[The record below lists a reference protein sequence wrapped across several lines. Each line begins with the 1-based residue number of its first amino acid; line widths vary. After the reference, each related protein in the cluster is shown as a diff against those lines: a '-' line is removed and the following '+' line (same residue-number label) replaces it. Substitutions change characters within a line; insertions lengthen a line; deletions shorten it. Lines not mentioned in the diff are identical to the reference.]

1 MFKKPA
7 AQTAAILAALC
18 AIVCAVA
25 PSPANAASGR
35 YWNTG
40 LGGTTM
46 KFLSMQASPRSAAL
60 SGAGVA
66 SPVRLSEVTRNPLAV
81 TSVSQAEIGY
91 SQTVFGDAGADNFVN
106 IFYGLPLNDLFAL
119 SMGIEFLG
127 YGDIEGRDEEG
138 FLTDDYSA
146 YAWAAQAGIGN
157 HDRAF
162 GWSVQARFAYQTI
175 DDESTVAILG
185 DAGALYRVSRYF
197 SLGATIT
204 NFGYATDSEYDN
216 EHEAT
221 PMALQA
227 GVSGTIPVGSLL
239 HLESMWDIR
248 LSADIYRRAD
258 MEDPEWR
265 FGGEVSYQ
273 EFISLRAG
281 YALRPETEDGLS
293 AGIGISFGS
302 CVFDYGYSPRVALGS
317 GNHYLGVGY
326 RF

>member
-1 MFKKPA
+1 MSKKILLPLLLLSVA
-7 AQTAAILAALC
+7 AF
-18 AIVCAVA
+18 
-25 PSPANAASGR
+25 AASGR

-66 SPVRLSEVTRNPLAV
+66 SPVRLSELTRNPLAA
-81 TSVSQAEIGY
+81 TSVSQAEIGF
-91 SQTVFGDAGADNFVN
+91 SQIVFGDAGADNFVS
-106 IFYGLPLNDLFAL
+106 IYYGLPLNDLFVL
-119 SMGIEFLG
+119 SMGLEFLG

-138 FLTDDYSA
+138 FVTSDYSA

-157 HDRAF
+157 HGRPFA
-162 GWSVQARFAYQTI
+162 WSLQTRFAYQAI
-175 DDESTVAILG
+175 DDESTLGILA
-185 DAGALYRVSRYF
+185 DAGASYRVNRF
-197 SLGATIT
+197 VAFGATVT
-204 NFGYATDSEYDN
+204 NFGYVTESEYSG
-216 EHEAT
+216 EHEAA

-227 GVSGTIPVGSLL
+227 GITGSIPVGSLL
-239 HLESMWDIR
+239 HLESMWDVH

-258 MEDPEWR
+258 MEDFEWR
-265 FGGEVSYQ
+265 FGGEISYQ
-273 EFISLRAG
+273 EFVSLRAG

-293 AGIGISFGS
+293 AGIGIAFGS
-302 CVFDYGYSPRVALGS
+302 CVFDYGYSPRPALAS

>member
-1 MFKKPA
+1 MSKKVLLSLLLLSVA
-7 AQTAAILAALC
+7 AF
-18 AIVCAVA
+18 
-25 PSPANAASGR
+25 AASGR

-66 SPVRLSEVTRNPLAV
+66 SPVRLSELTRNPLAA
-81 TSVSQAEIGY
+81 TSVSQAEIGF
-91 SQTVFGDAGADNFVN
+91 SQIVFGDAGADNFVS
-106 IFYGLPLNDLFAL
+106 IYYGLPLNDLFVL
-119 SMGIEFLG
+119 SMGLEFLG

-138 FLTDDYSA
+138 FVTSDYSA

-157 HDRAF
+157 HGRPFA
-162 GWSVQARFAYQTI
+162 WSLQTRFPYQAI
-175 DDESTVAILG
+175 DDESTLGILA
-185 DAGALYRVSRYF
+185 DAGASYRVNRF
-197 SLGATIT
+197 VAFGATVT
-204 NFGYATDSEYDN
+204 NFGYVTESEYSG
-216 EHEAT
+216 EHEAA

-227 GVSGTIPVGSLL
+227 GITGSIPVGSLL
-239 HLESMWDIR
+239 HLESMWDVH

-258 MEDPEWR
+258 MEDFEWR
-265 FGGEVSYQ
+265 FGGEISYQ
-273 EFISLRAG
+273 EFVSLRAG

-293 AGIGISFGS
+293 AGIGIAFGS
-302 CVFDYGYSPRVALGS
+302 CVFDYGYSPRPALAS

>member
-1 MFKKPA
+1 MSKK
-7 AQTAAILAALC
+7 ILLSLLLFSVAAL
-18 AIVCAVA
+18 
-25 PSPANAASGR
+25 AASGR

-66 SPVRLSEVTRNPLAV
+66 SPVRLSELTRNPLAA
-81 TSVSQAEIGY
+81 TTVSQAEIGF
-91 SQTVFGDAGADNFVN
+91 SQIVFGDAGADNFVS
-106 IFYGLPLNDLFAL
+106 IYYGLPLNDLFVL
-119 SMGIEFLG
+119 SMGLEFLG

-138 FLTDDYSA
+138 FVTSDYSA

-157 HDRAF
+157 HGRPFA
-162 GWSVQARFAYQTI
+162 WSLQTRFVYQAI
-175 DDESTVAILG
+175 DDESTLGILA
-185 DAGALYRVSRYF
+185 DAGASYRVNRF
-197 SLGATIT
+197 VAFGATVT
-204 NFGYATDSEYDN
+204 NFGYVTESEYSG
-216 EHEAT
+216 EHEAA

-227 GVSGTIPVGSLL
+227 GITGSIPVGSLL
-239 HLESMWDIR
+239 HLESMWDVH

-258 MEDPEWR
+258 MEDFEWR
-265 FGGEVSYQ
+265 FGGEISYQ
-273 EFISLRAG
+273 EFVSLRAG

-293 AGIGISFGS
+293 AGIGIAFGS
-302 CVFDYGYSPRVALGS
+302 CVFDYGYSPRPALAS